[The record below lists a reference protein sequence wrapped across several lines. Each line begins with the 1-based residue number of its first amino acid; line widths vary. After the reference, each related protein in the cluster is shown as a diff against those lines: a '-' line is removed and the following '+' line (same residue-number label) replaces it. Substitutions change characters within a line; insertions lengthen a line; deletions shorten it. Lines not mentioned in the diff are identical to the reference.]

1 MELWS
6 IMEMVALMVGEGMEV
21 EVEAM
26 EEVVAIVGVGGAMVV
41 GLFNRISVVIIT
53 MGITMGI
60 TMEVGQLL
68 HKAVVSFI

>member
-41 GLFNRISVVIIT
+41 GLFNKISVVIIT
-53 MGITMGI
+53 MGITM
-60 TMEVGQLL
+60 EVGQPL

>member
-1 MELWS
+1 
-6 IMEMVALMVGEGMEV
+6 MVALMVGEGMEV

-53 MGITMGI
+53 MGITM
-60 TMEVGQLL
+60 EVGQAL